1 MSRRPTDPP
10 ETAILKDAHIDDV
23 ARGLLALA
31 REVWVLTD
39 RVMIMEAL
47 LEDRGVSSGMIDNFQ
62 PDEKLELEL
71 KKRREAM
78 LGRLM
83 TAMGAEG
90 LNT

>member
-1 MSRRPTDPP
+1 MSRRPTAPP

>member
-47 LEDRGVSSGMIDNFQ
+47 LQDRGVSSGMIDNFQ

>member
-10 ETAILKDAHIDDV
+10 ETAILKDAQIDDV

>member
-62 PDEKLELEL
+62 PDQKLELEL